1 MQPISSDTTHVH
13 VCGSSRSWNWQETYL
28 HLAVNPNAVLN
39 GRLYVKM
46 HDEWSAQSRESLELF
61 TLLNMGDSKFDQRGN
76 LAPYLLHMCPS
87 DGGMYGVHA
96 ARIDPDDTALIRN
109 SGRTLRKIVTMRD
122 PRSDTSAKCV
132 YDDSTRYVHRVWEDV
147 RETCEMPGGI
157 LVSFGAE
164 MSMLF
169 DTRACAMVGIDI
181 VADCVHE
188 HFLN

>member
-1 MQPISSDTTHVH
+1 MQPISSDATHVR
-13 VCGSSRSWNWQETYL
+13 VCDSTRLWNWEES
-28 HLAVNPNAVLN
+28 HLAANPNAVLN
-39 GRLYVKM
+39 GRLYVKT
-46 HDEWSAQSRESLELF
+46 HAEWSAQSRESLELF
-61 TLLNMGDSKFDQRGN
+61 TLISMADSKFNQCDN

-96 ARIDPDDTALIRN
+96 ARIDPDDTESIRY
-109 SGRTLRKIVTMRD
+109 SGRTLRKIITMRD

-132 YDDSTRYVHRVWEDV
+132 YDDSTRYVHHVWEDV
-147 RETCEMPGGI
+147 QETCEMPGGI
-157 LVSFGAE
+157 LVSFGAD
-164 MSMLF
+164 MSMMF